1 MISSEELSWVRK
13 SSYIRGIYMT
23 FNMFTTR
30 MALFATLL
38 AYALSGNHLAAEHV
52 FVVSS
57 YFSVLA
63 WTMSGVFVRGVAEL
77 AETWVST
84 QRIQTFLLRGEFEG
98 RPGGM

>member
-1 MISSEELSWVRK
+1 
-13 SSYIRGIYMT
+13 
-23 FNMFTTR
+23 MFTTR

-38 AYALSGNHLAAEHV
+38 AYALSGNSLAAEQV